1 MFFPS
6 WDHIIRHREVVL
18 FTCGLMSDTTP
29 LVEFVYQTWIDS
41 VREELRIARY
51 PSFSVDKELFQSMY
65 AESTIALP
73 DEPCHSRFVN
83 IFEQSS
89 RQVIC
94 RRSKLYRFYFLER
107 VILWN
112 CGPEAEV
119 SVTSGDESPECSIF
133 INSPR
138 RENAARS
145 LLDTCRQISQT
156 QPIRDLCIFHHQCK
170 EVSDP
175 DVFNISQNAV
185 SVKLEDVKFPDDVIN
200 QLVSKLNS
208 CATLS
213 MLDFNHTSLHS
224 VASLKI
230 HKMTSLLRL
239 DLSYTNMSRQLIDD
253 VCDQLKNLVGME
265 KFNISWNTLSDKN
278 GCQIAEAVKYWPDF
292 LGISLWRCKL
302 SAEICGQI
310 FAALSSRSKLKRFK
324 LGNNTLTGSVENLIS
339 GSHLGLPHLE
349 WFHVMDG
356 RLSVQDLQHV
366 GNLIKLRKLPN
377 LLHLSMARN
386 DLHKMEKELKI
397 FIQDCVANHQREL
410 TVYLSDNDLSDEF
423 RITMQNLCQGTQIKL
438 MF

>member
-18 FTCGLMSDTTP
+18 FTCGLMSDATP

-51 PSFSVDKELFQSMY
+51 PSFSVDKELLQSMY

-73 DEPCHSRFVN
+73 DEPCHNRFVN
-83 IFEQSS
+83 IYEPSS

-94 RRSKLYRFYFLER
+94 SRSKLYRFYFLER

-119 SVTSGDESPECSIF
+119 SITCDDESPECSIF

-138 RENAARS
+138 REGAARS
-145 LLDTCRQISQT
+145 LLDACREISQT

-170 EVSDP
+170 ETTDP

-185 SVKLEDVKFPDDVIN
+185 SVKLEDVKFPDDVLN
-200 QLVSKLNS
+200 HLVFKLNS
-208 CATLS
+208 CAMLN

-230 HKMTSLLRL
+230 HKMISLLRL

-253 VCDQLKNLVGME
+253 VCGQLKNLVKME
-265 KFNISWNTLSDKN
+265 RFNISWNTLSDNN
-278 GCQIAEAVKYWPDF
+278 GCQIAEAVKHWSNF
-292 LGISLWRCKL
+292 LGISLGGCKL
-302 SAEICGQI
+302 PAKICGQI
-310 FAALSSRSKLKRFK
+310 FAALSSCPKLKRFK

-356 RLSVQDLQHV
+356 RLSVQDLRHV

-377 LLHLSMARN
+377 LLHLTLARN
-386 DLHKMEKELKI
+386 DLHKMQKELEN
-397 FIQDCVANHQREL
+397 FIQDCIACHRTEL
-410 TVYLSDNDLSDEF
+410 TVYLSDNDLSEEF
-423 RITMQNLCQGTQIKL
+423 RTTMQNWCQGTQIKL